1 VLVVGEFSRGKST
14 LINALVGSPLLPAKV
29 NPTTATIN
37 VINGDIPGLIRVLYA
52 DGSVEELPLPSDQI
66 NKKIDGLVTTKNKH
80 ANAISVVTLQVP
92 GRLSALHLEI
102 VDTPGVNDLDE
113 AREEITYRY
122 LRQADA
128 AVLLLDAQQPLNR
141 SEKLFLTNKIFQNDI
156 RRVLF
161 VINKIDEVLSGG
173 CEDDIPRIVDF
184 VRSRLRN
191 EIGIEPEVF
200 AVSAKN
206 ALRARFKNEPD
217 PGPVPFE
224 DFERALL
231 RIAQQNASSQRWQLH
246 FERIRSVIRDQIA
259 TVQQQCTAVSVEI
272 VDVQKNLESLVNE
285 EALLDSV
292 VQRLERAVNMACRNL
307 AEAVNKYSYEQVE
320 ALRGSLGRKVGQI
333 TTVRDV
339 EAFRAE
345 LIAELRNLVQG
356 IEQFAEGY
364 RAKMVVDLEQEFRAN
379 LADQA
384 LTLAPRRPDINT
396 EQLLRGVPAI
406 TLPTNDPMMLDW
418 KTLASGT
425 GIGLLL
431 GNLFGVFGVVAAVL
445 GGLFMSKAER
455 ERADASLNAKAM
467 QQIFANLE
475 QALSDL
481 STKARTIGASIGAT
495 EADRLST
502 YISERGAQRRNS
514 ISKTIESSKRSLT
527 ASAEERRQ
535 LRTGWLNQIARLSD
549 LENQCLMKG

>member
-1 VLVVGEFSRGKST
+1 
-14 LINALVGSPLLPAKV
+14 
-29 NPTTATIN
+29 
-37 VINGDIPGLIRVLYA
+37 
-52 DGSVEELPLPSDQI
+52 
-66 NKKIDGLVTTKNKH
+66 
-80 ANAISVVTLQVP
+80 
-92 GRLSALHLEI
+92 
-102 VDTPGVNDLDE
+102 
-113 AREEITYRY
+113 
-122 LRQADA
+122 
-128 AVLLLDAQQPLNR
+128 
-141 SEKLFLTNKIFQNDI
+141 
-156 RRVLF
+156 
-161 VINKIDEVLSGG
+161 
-173 CEDDIPRIVDF
+173 
-184 VRSRLRN
+184 
-191 EIGIEPEVF
+191 
-200 AVSAKN
+200 
-206 ALRARFKNEPD
+206 
-217 PGPVPFE
+217 
-224 DFERALL
+224 
-231 RIAQQNASSQRWQLH
+231 
-246 FERIRSVIRDQIA
+246 
-259 TVQQQCTAVSVEI
+259 
-272 VDVQKNLESLVNE
+272 
-285 EALLDSV
+285 
-292 VQRLERAVNMACRNL
+292 
-307 AEAVNKYSYEQVE
+307 
-320 ALRGSLGRKVGQI
+320 
-333 TTVRDV
+333 V